1 MQAEKTY
8 KDLVKARDVAITTAR
23 QKTEALK
30 SGINDL
36 KMKRALADFAAKEG
50 IALDVPASADTQAP
64 ASLAKD
70 NGTAG
75 WHGEG
80 TRMFGRAKS

>member
-64 ASLAKD
+64 ASLAKTMGPPA
-70 NGTAG
+70 GTEKA
-75 WHGEG
+75 
-80 TRMFGRAKS
+80 